1 MHKINCCNQLRGNRW
16 SNTNYGLPGFQ
27 ITLNLLGGGMGW
39 GVLRAVTGGLLYTF
53 RDKVEYFVFYIYV
66 CLICLSY
73 LNTISNSCKLNPM
86 IIRAW
91 NGWTP
96 AGGLTIGYC
105 AGLNTSRH
113 NTRKDLACTKIFNLA
128 LHKRAGIIPCPY

>member
-91 NGWTP
+91 NGWNPT
-96 AGGLTIGYC
+96 GGVDHWVLCRVEYLTSQHKER
-105 AGLNTSRH
+105 SRLY
-113 NTRKDLACTKIFNLA
+113 KDI
-128 LHKRAGIIPCPY
+128 